1 MNKIFSLLALLALIG
16 LGVLVL
22 FIFGEDSAI
31 TIILFGFIPAVL
43 AVSFLVQYIVTKRG
57 RNIKDRVMERDITT
71 IAEHYTELMRT
82 LYDFEDKY
90 GPSTKEFRV
99 ALGKVKAGLSE
110 LGCNVNGKIRIE
122 KKKIKKV
129 AFADLDWIR
138 KRFEDI
144 RKRHEIILYSHALD
158 KCKDYLKSVNELE
171 SEGYKNIHDQI
182 RKMETKISGDERVE
196 MDAFELT
203 IFMSEFTSIM
213 DETLRICLRDA
224 TSLESEGKEI
234 ADTARVRTNIKLVE
248 HSIELGNYEN
258 ATKVLISMI
267 ERLTGVLEEEFG
279 RYKKDT
285 LELLKEVA
293 GISGTA
299 EEEGGKGIEW
309 LKVNI
314 EACVEPSEMR
324 KLRKHTDALIKTSL
338 TTLEALYNKIFELE
352 SEIADANP
360 ATDVYPVEYWAREKM
375 SEIDDLKSMSKSDV
389 PAYTR
394 RYRLFASDAHSRL
407 AYDAERLRYIKKASL

>member
-1 MNKIFSLLALLALIG
+1 MNKIFIPFTLLALIA
-16 LGVLVL
+16 LGVAIL
-22 FIFGEDSAI
+22 FTQGHKEAI
-31 TIILFGFIPAVL
+31 TIIIFFIPAVL

-57 RNIKDRVMERDITT
+57 RNIKDRVMERDITS

-129 AFADLDWIR
+129 AFADIDWLR
-138 KRFEDI
+138 KTFEDI
-144 RKRHEIILYSHALD
+144 RKQYEIILYSHALD
-158 KCKDYLKSVNELE
+158 KCRNYLKTANELE

-182 RKMETKISGDERVE
+182 QKMESKISGDDRVE

-203 IFMSEFTSIM
+203 IFMNEFTSIM
-213 DETLRICLRDA
+213 DKTLRICLQDA
-224 TSLESEGKEI
+224 TSLEREGKEI

-248 HSIELGNYEN
+248 HSIEMGDYEN

-267 ERLTGVLEEEFG
+267 EKLTGVLEEEFG
-279 RYKKDT
+279 QYKEDT

-299 EEEGGKGIEW
+299 EEEGGKEIGG
-309 LKVNI
+309 LKKNI
-314 EACVEPSEMR
+314 EACVQPSEMR
-324 KLRKHTDALIKTSL
+324 KLRKYTDTLIQTSL
-338 TTLEALYNKIFELE
+338 TTIEAVYNMIFELE
-352 SEIADANP
+352 DEIADENP
-360 ATDVYPVEYWAREKM
+360 ATDVYPVEYWAREKR
-375 SEIDDLKSMSKSDV
+375 SEVDDLKSMSKSDI
-389 PAYTR
+389 PKYTR
-394 RYRLFASDAHSRL
+394 RYRLLASDAHSRL
-407 AYDAERLRYIKKASL
+407 AYDAERLQYMGTQRN